1 MEGLWGVHSL
11 LGFFSKL
18 ISSYVYKRKK
28 EMGVVVL
35 FGIFFFNF
43 LIFDFT
49 KVVIFFLLEEHILHS
64 KTGFFKSFSINVSS
78 KIKIRFTLLGKSTS
92 P

>member
-35 FGIFFFNF
+35 FGIFF
-43 LIFDFT
+43 
-49 KVVIFFLLEEHILHS
+49 LLEEHILHS

-78 KIKIRFTLLGKSTS
+78 KIKIRFTLLGTSTS